1 MKKCILLL
9 FLIIFESKNFAQKRE
24 LGNVTVEELAQK
36 SNPKD
41 TAAVATMLFN
51 KGKTYFE
58 YSQED
63 GFYILTDVEVKL
75 KIYKKEGYSWANFE
89 VPFYI
94 GDNVRESVSFSKAI
108 TYNLV
113 DGKIEKT
120 KLKSENEFSEDK
132 NKLWA
137 SKKIVMPAVKEGS
150 IVEFKYSIKSP
161 YLSKFPDWKFQ
172 KLIPV
177 NYSEYSVAIPEYY
190 VYNTYRKG
198 FLQPIESKTYSE
210 NSFQVSSKD
219 LVHSGVAIK
228 YQRSNSSVT
237 YKVTQSNYV
246 LENVP
251 ALKEEVF
258 VNNIDNYTT
267 SIEHELSEKRL
278 PKAIVEF
285 FSLTW
290 EDVAKKINESEYF
303 GSQLEKNNYFETEIT
318 TLIQGISSKEEKAAA
333 IYNFVKSRMN
343 WNGYYNIY
351 TDLGVKK
358 AYEEKTGNIADI
370 NLMLVSMLRFA
381 EIDANPVLISTRSH
395 GIPLFPS
402 RTAFNCVI
410 AAIEIEGN
418 LYLLDATNKNALPN
432 ILPFRD
438 LNWSG
443 RILKKEG
450 VSEII
455 DVMPTFN
462 SNEVVNMLLSI
473 DEKGIVS
480 GQVRQQ
486 YFDYNALRFRE
497 NHNGVSTNSIVE
509 SMEKEN
515 KGLEVENYEVVN
527 DKNYN
532 EPVIEKYAIKNSNE
546 VEIIGSKLY
555 FSPLI
560 HMAMS
565 ENPFKQETREYPIDF
580 SYPFKDKYTI
590 SIKIP
595 EGFQVESLPKATT
608 IALDKNYGSFSYT
621 ATNTDT
627 QVQVVVTFNI
637 NASIIPAEDYAILK
651 DFFKAVADKENEKVI
666 LKKL

>member
-1 MKKCILLL
+1 
-9 FLIIFESKNFAQKRE
+9 
-24 LGNVTVEELAQK
+24 
-36 SNPKD
+36 
-41 TAAVATMLFN
+41 
-51 KGKTYFE
+51 
-58 YSQED
+58 
-63 GFYILTDVEVKL
+63 
-75 KIYKKEGYSWANFE
+75 
-89 VPFYI
+89 
-94 GDNVRESVSFSKAI
+94 
-108 TYNLV
+108 
-113 DGKIEKT
+113 
-120 KLKSENEFSEDK
+120 
-132 NKLWA
+132 
-137 SKKIVMPAVKEGS
+137 
-150 IVEFKYSIKSP
+150 
-161 YLSKFPDWKFQ
+161 
-172 KLIPV
+172 
-177 NYSEYSVAIPEYY
+177 
-190 VYNTYRKG
+190 
-198 FLQPIESKTYSE
+198 
-210 NSFQVSSKD
+210 
-219 LVHSGVAIK
+219 
-228 YQRSNSSVT
+228 
-237 YKVTQSNYV
+237 
-246 LENVP
+246 
-251 ALKEEVF
+251 
-258 VNNIDNYTT
+258 
-267 SIEHELSEKRL
+267 
-278 PKAIVEF
+278 
-285 FSLTW
+285 
-290 EDVAKKINESEYF
+290 
-303 GSQLEKNNYFETEIT
+303 
-318 TLIQGISSKEEKAAA
+318 
-333 IYNFVKSRMN
+333 
-343 WNGYYNIY
+343 
-351 TDLGVKK
+351 
-358 AYEEKTGNIADI
+358 
-370 NLMLVSMLRFA
+370 
-381 EIDANPVLISTRSH
+381 
-395 GIPLFPS
+395 
-402 RTAFNCVI
+402 
-410 AAIEIEGN
+410 
-418 LYLLDATNKNALPN
+418 LPN

-555 FSPLI
+555 FAPLI